1 MELGEIIGWVGN
13 ISLAICG
20 IPQAIK
26 CHRNGHAKGIDPYFL
41 WMWYI
46 GEWMACFY
54 HNYTSDR
61 VPQNI
66 NYTVNLIA
74 ISIIVY
80 YKYYQREET
89 DGRIKEE
96 DSSIKEESFQ
106 QRVLCRIRSKRR
118 RRIKVRSSKNDEGR
132 TE

>member
-13 ISLAICG
+13 ISLALCA

-26 CHRNGHAKGIDPYFL
+26 CHRNGHSKGLDPYFL

-46 GEWMACFY
+46 GEMMACFY

-61 VPQNI
+61 IPQNI

-80 YKYYQREET
+80 FKYFPRGEA
-89 DGRIKEE
+89 DNGRIKEKN
-96 DSSIKEESFQ
+96 SSIEEEDFQ
-106 QRVLCRIRSKRR
+106 KRLLRRIRSKRR
-118 RRIKVRSSKNDEGR
+118 RRVKVGGPRNDERR
-132 TE
+132 T